1 MMAYAMKVQIVKK
14 GSTVVL
20 QTSYYTYVANEPSET
35 GKKENTPVSS

>member
-1 MMAYAMKVQIVKK
+1 MAYALKVQIVEK

-20 QTSYYTYVANEPSET
+20 QTSYYTYVANEPSEP